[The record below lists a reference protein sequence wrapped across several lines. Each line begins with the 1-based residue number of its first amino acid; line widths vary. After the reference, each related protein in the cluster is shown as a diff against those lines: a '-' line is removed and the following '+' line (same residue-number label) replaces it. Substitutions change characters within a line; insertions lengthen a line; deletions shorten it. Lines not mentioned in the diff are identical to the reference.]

1 MAIFRK
7 AFYQDLDAIEQ
18 IINDAVE
25 LLKNGGIDQWQNG
38 YPNREAFLNDIEN
51 DVSYVVEDEGE
62 VTAVCAV
69 IFGEDETYK
78 EIYDGQ
84 WITEADCYP
93 TVHRVAVSK
102 KHYGKGYPS
111 FLFSEVEKM
120 ARERGMQSI
129 RIDTHMD
136 NKAMQRTLDKN
147 GFERCGII
155 KLLDPADA
163 GALRIAY
170 EKLI

>member
-7 AFYQDLDAIEQ
+7 ALYQDLDAMEQ

-25 LLKNGGIDQWQNG
+25 LLKNRGIDQWQKG
-38 YPNREAFLNDIEN
+38 YPNRTALESDIEN
-51 DVSYVVEDEGE
+51 GVSYVVEDEGE

-78 EIYDGQ
+78 DIFDGQ
-84 WITEADCYP
+84 WLTESNCYP
-93 TVHRVAVSK
+93 AVHRVAVSK
-102 KHYGKGYPS
+102 NHYGKEYPK
-111 FLFSEVEKM
+111 FLFESVEKM
-120 ARERGMQSI
+120 AKERNMRSI

-147 GFERCGII
+147 GFKRCGII
-155 KLLDPADA
+155 KLLDPAEL

-170 EKLI
+170 EKLV